1 MLKELKAFLMK
12 GNVVDLA
19 VAVMIGAAFGAI
31 VTSFTQDL
39 LTPLLGAIGGKPDFS
54 GLVISLGT
62 KVVDGKEVVQ
72 GIMIG
77 KFINAIINF
86 LIVGSALFL
95 VVKAANKVNPPA
107 PPAPAGP
114 TTEELLTEIR
124 DLMKAK

>member
-19 VAVMIGAAFGAI
+19 VAVMVGAAFGAI

-39 LTPLLGAIGGKPDFS
+39 LTPLLGAIGGQPDFS
-54 GLVISLGT
+54 GWVIPLGT
-62 KVVDGKEVVQ
+62 KVIDGKEVAQ

-77 KFINAIINF
+77 KFVNAIVNF